1 MAPLNVYFTAYL
13 MLHLLLYTVANG
25 RVEIMLRTAGKIEL
39 MLNRVIT
46 TTNTNSR
53 QFMQMILSIAQ
64 HLRKWRKNVKLNR
77 EN

>member
-53 QFMQMILSIAQ
+53 
-64 HLRKWRKNVKLNR
+64 
-77 EN
+77 